1 MLSARE
7 EVYIMHRFNLKDI
20 MTLDLN
26 PLNFKAR
33 HALVHFIDKLILD
46 IYPKDKTSS
55 QICTSGHN
63 CQDILKTMV
72 TN

>member
-1 MLSARE
+1 
-7 EVYIMHRFNLKDI
+7 
-20 MTLDLN
+20 MTLDHN

-33 HALVHFIDKLILD
+33 HALVDFIDKLILD